1 MIRFPLTRVL
11 RHADERLGAAIFVA
25 GVILFAAQPVF
36 AHGFKAG
43 QIEIGHPWLRMTPP
57 GAKVGGG
64 YASFDNEGK
73 EADTLVSATVEPA
86 GRTEI
91 HEMSMKDGVMTM
103 RPVPNGIVLPAGE
116 TVKLAPGG
124 FHFMLFDLK
133 QPLKE
138 GESYKGTLTF
148 AKAGTVNVEFKVEG
162 MGGPKGANMPADMDH
177 STHGTP
183 PAN

>member
-1 MIRFPLTRVL
+1 MIRFPFPRVL
-11 RHADERLGAAIFVA
+11 RHAEERVSAAIFAA
-25 GVILFAAQPVF
+25 GLILFAAQPVF

-73 EADTLVSATVEPA
+73 DADTLVSASVEVA

-91 HEMSMKDGVMTM
+91 HEMSVKDGVMTM
-103 RPVPNGIVLPAGE
+103 RPLPDGVALPPGE
-116 TVKLAPGG
+116 PVKLAPGG
-124 FHFMLFDLK
+124 FHLMLFDLK

-148 AKAGTVNVEFKVEG
+148 AKAGRVDVVFNVEG
-162 MGGPKGANMPADMDH
+162 MAGPKGANAPAEDH
-177 STHGTP
+177 SAHVAP